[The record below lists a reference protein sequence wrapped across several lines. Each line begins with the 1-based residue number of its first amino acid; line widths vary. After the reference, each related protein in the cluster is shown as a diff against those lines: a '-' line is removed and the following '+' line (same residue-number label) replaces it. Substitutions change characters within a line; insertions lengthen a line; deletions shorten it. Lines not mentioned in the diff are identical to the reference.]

1 MELYLAD
8 TLIDG
13 TGEKPK
19 TNVEILVDGGRIK
32 EVVPAGSVPRP
43 SDISVY
49 SLPGSTVLPGFIDV
63 HTHLMFG
70 AGARSYE
77 DVINNDSDDLMIIR
91 GSRNAYLH
99 LRAGVTMLRDCG
111 ARNKVTFA
119 IREAANAGIILS
131 PRIHISGRPLTIT
144 GGHFWWCN
152 EEADGV
158 DGVRAATRK
167 LLKEGVDFIKIMASG
182 GGTQGTDS
190 TRASYTVEEMA
201 AATFEAHQVG
211 KKATAHTLAAESVER
226 AVEAGLDQIEHFNF
240 LHPDGSRIWDQVV
253 ADKIVQNG
261 MVLSPTIQTGY
272 RQIETLQNKAAA
284 EDEILTELEEKQLAA
299 GLYKLET
306 KLEFIGRF
314 KDMGAPIVAGTDAI
328 SVFGDY
334 AVGLEL
340 FHRAGLSPMEVII
353 SATSLAAK
361 AIGVEDELGT
371 VKPGMLADF
380 IYLDGDPLENV
391 QKLNNVETVVL
402 NGKVV
407 VDKRLD
413 MAVGLPALADGDVKM
428 SPIV

>member
-1 MELYLAD
+1 
-8 TLIDG
+8 
-13 TGEKPK
+13 
-19 TNVEILVDGGRIK
+19 
-32 EVVPAGSVPRP
+32 
-43 SDISVY
+43 
-49 SLPGSTVLPGFIDV
+49 
-63 HTHLMFG
+63 
-70 AGARSYE
+70 
-77 DVINNDSDDLMIIR
+77 
-91 GSRNAYLH
+91 
-99 LRAGVTMLRDCG
+99 
-111 ARNKVTFA
+111 
-119 IREAANAGIILS
+119 
-131 PRIHISGRPLTIT
+131 
-144 GGHFWWCN
+144 
-152 EEADGV
+152 
-158 DGVRAATRK
+158 
-167 LLKEGVDFIKIMASG
+167 
-182 GGTQGTDS
+182 
-190 TRASYTVEEMA
+190 
-201 AATFEAHQVG
+201 
-211 KKATAHTLAAESVER
+211 
-226 AVEAGLDQIEHFNF
+226 
-240 LHPDGSRIWDQVV
+240 
-253 ADKIVQNG
+253 

>member
-1 MELYLAD
+1 
-8 TLIDG
+8 
-13 TGEKPK
+13 
-19 TNVEILVDGGRIK
+19 
-32 EVVPAGSVPRP
+32 
-43 SDISVY
+43 
-49 SLPGSTVLPGFIDV
+49 
-63 HTHLMFG
+63 
-70 AGARSYE
+70 
-77 DVINNDSDDLMIIR
+77 
-91 GSRNAYLH
+91 
-99 LRAGVTMLRDCG
+99 
-111 ARNKVTFA
+111 
-119 IREAANAGIILS
+119 
-131 PRIHISGRPLTIT
+131 
-144 GGHFWWCN
+144 
-152 EEADGV
+152 
-158 DGVRAATRK
+158 ATRK